1 MPAQVKHF
9 EKFSAYM
16 LQGCAPQKVRTKY
29 EQLCREKVA
38 SDRHPYPC
46 MFGGCAYTGDC
57 RHPEGECKLTSG
69 KDQGAKRSHLKLTA
83 QQRFDAAKEAGI
95 THVKVEE

>member
-1 MPAQVKHF
+1 
-9 EKFSAYM
+9 
-16 LQGCAPQKVRTKY
+16 
-29 EQLCREKVA
+29 
-38 SDRHPYPC
+38 

-57 RHPEGECKLTSG
+57 KHPEGECKLTTG

-95 THVKVEE
+95 THVKAEE